1 MISSPMSERF
11 KGKIAIITGAAS
23 GIGRAAAKMLFDEGA
38 AVALADLDE
47 VAGAALVEELSTVDA
62 TRVTFQRTDVSREE
76 DVKRL
81 IDETAKRFGRLDVA
95 FNNAGV
101 LGSPLARTAE
111 CSLENWEHV
120 LGVNLRGVWL
130 CMKYELR
137 RMRKQGHG
145 AIVNTGSAATHGG
158 TFSSLPY
165 VVSKQGVEAL
175 TRYAAVE
182 YAGRGIRVN
191 AIAPGYVRTRMFEE
205 VVAPGPAA
213 AERLL
218 AEQPSGRFGT
228 AEEVARAALWL
239 LSDESGYV
247 TGETLVIDGGR
258 SSQ

>member
-1 MISSPMSERF
+1 MTARF
-11 KGKIAIITGAAS
+11 VNKVAVVTGAGS
-23 GIGRAAAKMLFDEGA
+23 GIGLAAAKLLFHEGA
-38 AVALADLDE
+38 AVVLADVDE
-47 VAGAALVEELSTVDA
+47 AAGSSLVGELSAIDA
-62 TRVTFQRTDVSREE
+62 ARVMFIRTDVSRDE

-81 IDETAKRFGRLDVA
+81 IDETVKRFGSLDLA

-120 LGVNLRGVWL
+120 LSVNLRGVWL
-130 CMKYELR
+130 CMKHELR
-137 RMRKQGHG
+137 RMRKQGSG

-165 VVSKQGVEAL
+165 VVSKQGVEAI

-191 AIAPGYVRTRMFEE
+191 AIAPGYVRTRMFDE
-205 VVAPGPAA
+205 VVAPSEAA
-213 AERLL
+213 SARLL

-228 AEEVARAALWL
+228 VEEMARAALWL
-239 LSDESGYV
+239 LSDESAYV
-247 TGETLVIDGGR
+247 TGQTLVIDGGR
-258 SSQ
+258 SMV